1 MTSHRSV
8 NACLILLPSLDG
20 THVVTVEGLGNAKN
34 PHAIQRRIAEFHG
47 SQCGFC
53 TPGIV
58 MALYAFLRAH
68 PNATKA
74 DIEDSFDG
82 NLCRCTGYRP
92 ILDAAKTFAS
102 DYTCFDEGSA
112 ANGGSNGKEEVSAPV
127 VRRCPGT
134 GLPCSC
140 NQVSVPEEGVTAPE
154 IADAPCDPIFPPYLK
169 AYRPTPFIL
178 AYAPDLAPTDA
189 DHYDADGSATHS
201 PAPTNTAAANAATW
215 YSPGTMEQLVRLK
228 ALHPEARI
236 CVGSSEITIEMQLK
250 RAKYPYPQFLSP
262 LQIPELMNHFAVTDK
277 GITVGAALSLS
288 LLRER
293 CQEVIKT
300 LPSWQTRSLAA
311 IVEQLTWFAGR
322 QIRNVACLG
331 GNIATASP
339 ISDINP
345 VLVACGATLVVRSLD
360 AASDA
365 IVEREISI
373 DRTFFKSYRVTS
385 LASADVIISVKIP
398 FTSEHEYVVAYKQ
411 SRRKDDDIAI
421 ASGAFRFNFE
431 RSTADNLFRV
441 QSSTLCYGGMA
452 PFTKTASVEVEKLLL
467 GKTMDNVD
475 GVYELLEKEFYLP
488 PNVPGGMV
496 SFRRSLVLS
505 FFFKFCLYVREELGY
520 SIPSELKSAFEDHH
534 RPVSN
539 GTQVWEGAH
548 KLDLGPVGQSAVHV
562 SSLKQVTGEAQYVDD
577 IPCEGA
583 LFAAFVGSDEA
594 HAKIVS
600 VDASQAL
607 AHDGVVAFI
616 DYRDI
621 PGDNDCGPT
630 FHDEEVFVSKEVLCV
645 GHPIGLVV
653 AKTHKLAQQG
663 AKLVKVVYEKL
674 PSIISIQEAIQAES
688 FYPTRNELSGGS
700 MDASVWDSCDHVETG
715 TFTMGGQEHFYLE
728 CQTSLVVPGEGDE
741 LLVYASTQNP
751 TKTQAKIASVLG
763 VPAHKI
769 VSKLKRI
776 GGGFGGKETR
786 SVMISC
792 AAAVAAHKLKQPIR
806 MSLDRDEDMG
816 ITGTRHPYYS
826 TYRVGFSKTGKLI
839 ALDVEMYSNAGYSH
853 DLSLNVGERSL
864 FSLMSSYKCPNV
876 HARMTCCKTNW
887 PSSTAYRGFGA
898 PQSMMLM
905 ETIMDRIAVVVNG
918 DGNAVRELN
927 FSKDGDSTYYGQVM
941 PVCNA
946 DRVWDSLLGI
956 SDFKKR
962 QADVDAF
969 NAQNRFIK
977 RGIVCMPTQFG
988 LSFTFKPMN
997 QAGALIHLYADGTAL
1012 VSTGGVEMGQGLN
1025 TKMIQIAAEELGIE
1039 MDKVHIAETSTD
1051 KVPNTMPSAAS
1062 VTSDLNGMAVLNAC
1076 QELNTR
1082 LAPYRAEGKSFAKVC
1097 FDAHMDRVS
1106 LSTTG
1111 FYATP
1116 IEGFDWRKKV
1126 GTPFAYFT
1134 WGAACSEV
1142 EIDCLTGDHRVLR
1155 SDIVMDVGQSIN
1167 PAIDVG
1173 QIEGAFAQ
1181 GYGLTVLEELVTDD
1195 RNTRTPGR
1203 VFTRGPSTYKIPGFR
1218 DIPLQL
1224 NVHLLPKSENAGTI
1238 HSSKGVG
1245 EPPLHLGASVYF
1257 AIKRAIA
1264 AARAEEKLTGDFDLD
1279 SPATCERI
1287 RMSCQDR
1294 FTRMLRQPI
1303 IEN

>member
-1 MTSHRSV
+1 
-8 NACLILLPSLDG
+8 
-20 THVVTVEGLGNAKN
+20 
-34 PHAIQRRIAEFHG
+34 
-47 SQCGFC
+47 
-53 TPGIV
+53 

-68 PNATKA
+68 PNATKL
-74 DIEDSFDG
+74 DIEESFDG

-102 DYTCFDEGSA
+102 DYSCLEDAKPASSA
-112 ANGGSNGKEEVSAPV
+112 AGDQTEKTAETAN

-140 NQVSVPEEGVTAPE
+140 NQVSVPEDGVTAAEVP
-154 IADAPCDPIFPPYLK
+154 DSPCDPIFPPFLK
-169 AYRPTPFIL
+169 TYKPSPFIL
-178 AYAPDLAPTDA
+178 AYAPDLAPTEH
-189 DHYDADGSATHS
+189 DHYDADGTASHS

-215 YSPGTMEQLVRLK
+215 YSPGSVEQLVRLK

-236 CVGSSEITIEMQLK
+236 CVGSSEITIEMHLK

-262 LQIPELMNHFAVTDK
+262 MQIPELMTHFAVTDT
-277 GITVGAALSLS
+277 GVIVGAGVSLS
-288 LLRER
+288 SLRER
-293 CQEVIKT
+293 CQDVIKE
-300 LPSWQTRSLAA
+300 LPTWKTRSLAA

-345 VLVACGATLVVRSLD
+345 VLVACGAVLVVKSLD
-360 AASDA
+360 PKTDQ
-365 IVEREISI
+365 IVEREMLI
-373 DRTFFKSYRVTS
+373 DREFFKGYRITS
-385 LASADVIISVKIP
+385 LTSADVVMSIKIP
-398 FTSEHEYVVAYKQ
+398 FTKEHEYILAYKQ

-421 ASGAFRFNFE
+421 ASGAFRLNFE
-431 RSTADNLFRV
+431 RSGSEDPYLI
-441 QSSTLCYGGMA
+441 QSATLCYGGMA
-452 PFTKTASVEVEKLLL
+452 PFTKSATVEVEKLLI
-467 GKTMDNVD
+467 GKTLDDVEN
-475 GVYELLEKEFYLP
+475 VYELLEKEFYLP

-496 SFRRSLVLS
+496 AFRRSLVLS
-505 FFFKFCLYVREELGY
+505 FFFKFCLYVREQLGY
-520 SIPSELKSAFEDHH
+520 TTPSDLKSAFEEHH
-534 RPVSN
+534 RPVSR

-548 KLDLGPVGQSAVHV
+548 KLDLGPVGKSEVHV
-562 SSLKQVTGEAQYVDD
+562 SAMKQVTGEAQYIDD
-577 IPCEGA
+577 IACEGA
-583 LFAAFVGSDEA
+583 LFAAFVSSEEA
-594 HAKIVS
+594 HAKILN

-607 AHDGVVAFI
+607 AHDGVVAFF

-621 PGDNDCGPT
+621 PGDNDCGPA
-630 FHDEEVFVSKEVLCV
+630 FHDDEVFASKEVLCV
-645 GHPIGLVV
+645 GHPIGIVV

-663 AKLVKVVYEKL
+663 AKLVKIQYERL
-674 PSIISIQEAIQAES
+674 PSIISIEEAIKAES

-700 MDASVWDSCDHVETG
+700 MDQSVWDSCDHIETG

-728 CQTSLVVPGEGDE
+728 CQTSLVIPSEGDE
-741 LLVYASTQNP
+741 LTIYASTQNP

-763 VPAHKI
+763 LPAHKV

-786 SVMISC
+786 SVMVSC
-792 AAAVAAHKLKQPIR
+792 ATAIAAYKLKTPVR

-816 ITGTRHPYYS
+816 ISGTRHPYYN
-826 TYRVGFSKTGKLI
+826 TYRVGFSKSGRLI
-839 ALDVEMYSNAGYSH
+839 ALDVDMFSNAGYSH
-853 DLSLNVGERSL
+853 DLSVNVGERSL
-864 FSLMSSYKCPNV
+864 FSLLSSYNCPNV

-887 PSSTAYRGFGA
+887 PSSTAFRGFGA

-905 ETIMDRIAVVVNG
+905 EAIMDRVVSVVKG
-918 DGNAVRELN
+918 DPNTIRELN
-927 FSKDGDSTYYGQVM
+927 FSKDGDSTFYGQVM
-941 PVCNA
+941 AVCNA
-946 DRVWDSLLGI
+946 DRVWSSLLET
-956 SDFKKR
+956 SEFTKR
-962 QADVDAF
+962 RVEVSEF
-969 NAQNRFIK
+969 NTKNRFIK

-997 QAGALIHLYADGTAL
+997 QAGALVHLYADGTAL

-1025 TKMIQIAAEELGIE
+1025 TKMIQIAADELGIPV
-1039 MDKVHIAETSTD
+1039 DKVHIAETATD

-1076 QELNTR
+1076 RELNTR
-1082 LAPYRAEGKSFAKVC
+1082 LAPYQAEGKSFAKVC
-1097 FDAHMDRVS
+1097 FDAHMDRIS
-1106 LSTTG
+1106 LSATG

-1116 IEGFDWRKKV
+1116 VEGFNWQTKV

-1134 WGAACSEV
+1134 WGAACAEV

-1155 SDIVMDVGQSIN
+1155 ADIVMDVGQSIN
-1167 PAIDVG
+1167 PAIDIG
-1173 QIEGAFAQ
+1173 QVEGAFAQ

-1218 DIPLQL
+1218 DIPLEL
-1224 NVHLLPKSENAGTI
+1224 NVHLLPKSENPGTI

-1257 AIKRAIA
+1257 AIKSAIA
-1264 AARAEEKLTGDFDLD
+1264 AARADEHLDGDFDLD

-1294 FTRMLRQPI
+1294 FTRMLTQPVL
-1303 IEN
+1303 NKA